1 MPQNTLPALEI
12 YRRSFTPSATLA
24 APYASIGVAVVCAET
39 DENAR
44 WLHGL
49 VAAVVPPPAQRPAGH
64 APLPGG
70 GGAFDYSPDQLEFI
84 DSWTSS
90 HVVGSP
96 ATVREGL
103 LELQRTTAA
112 DELMLT
118 TNVYDHPDRLR
129 SYELVADALA
139 SAETR
144 AA

>member
-12 YRRSFTPSATLA
+12 YRRSFSPSAALA

-44 WLHGL
+44 WLHGSARL
-49 VAAVVPPPAQRPAGH
+49 SFLRLRSGRPGTLPSPEEAAEFEYG
-64 APLPGG
+64 
-70 GGAFDYSPDQLEFI
+70 PDQLEFI

-96 ATVREGL
+96 ATVRDGL

-118 TNVYDHPDRLR
+118 TNVYDHADRLR
-129 SYELVADALA
+129 SYELVAAALA